1 MKIIICFP
9 SHPPHLASVRLF
21 LLCIITWLG
30 NIMSTTLRVSR
41 TLSRV
46 PTRTLVRLY
55 ASQPPEAAEKKDK
68 GPTTL
73 VHPPSP
79 PLEYDRHRS
88 PISSLSKNPWVIRA
102 VKAIAPFMGYY
113 SKTTTAIRE
122 TRPMYAKCGERL
134 EQETD
139 FLYKAHIA
147 GIECALPPTYQTWF
161 QFTLLHVLILTARL
175 RALPPDDSRT
185 YQAELINHFFL
196 DIEHRMRGYLNEM
209 RDQWRGGGVA
219 FDLGIIDT
227 DATLAGMIWRNLF
240 ASRGAPPPPPPSSSS
255 SNSSLQDGKER
266 RVLLAS
272 AQDIELPSSL
282 YKFVV
287 HVRREL
293 KRLEGIS
300 DEDIKLGHI
309 GEWGTVSSIQA
320 PEGAA
325 DYEAWQA
332 TGQTIRTG
340 GKQAAASG

>member
-1 MKIIICFP
+1 M
-9 SHPPHLASVRLF
+9 ASA
-21 LLCIITWLG
+21 
-30 NIMSTTLRVSR
+30 LRVSR
-41 TLSRV
+41 TLPRL

-55 ASQPPEAAEKKDK
+55 ASQPPEAPTKDK
-68 GPTTL
+68 GPKTL

-79 PLEYDRHRS
+79 PVEYNRQRS
-88 PISSLSKNPWVIRA
+88 QISSLSKNPWVVRA

-134 EQETD
+134 ERETD
-139 FLYKAHIA
+139 FLYK
-147 GIECALPPTYQTWF
+147 ECALPPTYQTWF

-175 RALPPDDSRT
+175 RALPPDASRT

-196 DIEHRMRGYLNEM
+196 DIEHRMRTVLGPKAPERIVKGYLNEM

-240 ASRGAPPPPPPSSSS
+240 ASRGAPPPQ
-255 SNSSLQDGKER
+255 QDGKEKK
-266 RVLLAS
+266 VLAN
-272 AQDIELPSSL
+272 AQDIELPSTL

-287 HVRREL
+287 YVRREL

-309 GEWGTVSSIQA
+309 GEWGTVSSIPA

-325 DYEAWQA
+325 DYEAWQT
-332 TGQTIRTG
+332 TGQTIRSG